1 MFDVNR
7 CMGNDSIYSE
17 AMVKK
22 GANEVNFNTSFM
34 NCNMQNP
41 VFEPMQERVC
51 HKEFI
56 HEVPHICPI
65 NTRVIN
71 HHIFRH
77 TYTPHFTCCEEN
89 EVCNVYDNCCGNF

>member
-1 MFDVNR
+1 MFNKTR
-7 CMGNDSIYSE
+7 CFDKNNTKI
-17 AMVKK
+17 
-22 GANEVNFNTSFM
+22 NFNEFPEAVP
-34 NCNMQNP
+34 MQNS
-41 VFEPMQERVC
+41 FEDNRFIYEPMQERIC

-77 TYTPHFTCCEEN
+77 TFTPCYTCCEEN
-89 EVCNVYDNCCGNF
+89 EVCNIYDGCCSQF